1 MNKFHRVVFGGG
13 DMFQGGGV
21 NYRINTLKG
30 SFEAGTVTD
39 IADEVA
45 QGWILLIAEFL
56 SHFVLFELVPAKNN
70 KPLNFWEPL
79 KNFGHESVPK
89 AASSA
94 GDQN

>member
-1 MNKFHRVVFGGG
+1 MNEFHRIVFGGG

-45 QGWILLIAEFL
+45 QGWILLITEFL
-56 SHFVLFELVPAKNN
+56 SHFVLFELVSAKNDE
-70 KPLNFWEPL
+70 PVNFGETL
-79 KNFGHESVPK
+79 KNFGHEGVPET
-89 AASSA
+89 ACSTR
-94 GDQN
+94 D